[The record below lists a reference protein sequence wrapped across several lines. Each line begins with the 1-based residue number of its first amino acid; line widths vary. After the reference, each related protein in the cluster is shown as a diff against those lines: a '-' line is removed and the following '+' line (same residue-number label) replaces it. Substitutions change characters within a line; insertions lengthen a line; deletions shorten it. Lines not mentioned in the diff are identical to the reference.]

1 VRHLITHT
9 SGLREFLNLLVM
21 AGRRLDHGDWIDREE
36 LIEIVQ
42 RQPALQNVPGAE
54 WNYNN
59 TAFGLAAVIVE
70 RTSGQNFHEFMEES
84 VFAPLGMTRTRVR
97 PTPEHIVPGA
107 TMGYV
112 PGDDGFLEANDL
124 GGAVGAGG
132 IYTTVQDLRKW
143 VENFSRPKVGTRQ
156 VFDEMMTSYVLA
168 DGDSTGYGYGLGVGE
183 QRGLVRIQHGGAD
196 VAHRSMLVYYPE
208 IDAGVTAQ
216 SNHAGF
222 QSSVA
227 FRIAEAF
234 FADAMEP
241 EKDRAAGPE
250 GEAFD
255 PETYDPEDFDDF
267 VGRYALD
274 DQPLSVLTFSREGE
288 ALYAQATG
296 QERVEIEPTSD
307 STFALTVV
315 EASVTFHRDEDG
327 RVYGITFH
335 QSGQPQYARRL
346 EGDAGR
352 WEPGVEE
359 LAEFEGR
366 YFSEEIETFYTVSLE
381 DEALVLRQRRIDDVR
396 LEPEE
401 EDAFAGNDLTVS
413 FERDRN
419 RTVISFY
426 LSNGRTRDVRF
437 ERVR

>member
-1 VRHLITHT
+1 
-9 SGLREFLNLLVM
+9 
-21 AGRRLDHGDWIDREE
+21 
-36 LIEIVQ
+36 
-42 RQPALQNVPGAE
+42 
-54 WNYNN
+54 
-59 TAFGLAAVIVE
+59 
-70 RTSGQNFHEFMEES
+70 
-84 VFAPLGMTRTRVR
+84 
-97 PTPEHIVPGA
+97 
-107 TMGYV
+107 MGYV
-112 PGDDGFLEANDL
+112 PGDDGFLEAKDL
-124 GGAVGAGG
+124 GGAVGAGT
-132 IYTTVQDLRKW
+132 IYTTVQDLGRW

-156 VFDEMMTSYVLA
+156 IFDEMMTSYVLA

-196 VAHRSMLVYYPE
+196 VAHRSQLVYYPE
-208 IDAGVTAQ
+208 IDAAVTTQ

-241 EKDRAAGPE
+241 EEEPGAAE

-255 PETYDPEDFDDF
+255 PETYDPKDFDDL

-274 DQPLSVLTFSREGE
+274 DQPSFVLTFSREGE

-296 QERVEIEPTSD
+296 QEPVEIEPTSD
-307 STFALTVV
+307 STFALTDV
-315 EASVTFHRDEDG
+315 EASVTFHRDQDG
-327 RVYGITFH
+327 RVEGVTLH
-335 QSGQPQYARRL
+335 QGGQDQHATRL
-346 EGDAGR
+346 EGDAEP

-359 LAEFEGR
+359 LAGFEGR

-381 DEALVLRQRRIDDVR
+381 EEALVLRQRRIDDVR
-396 LEPEE
+396 LEPEQ
-401 EDAFAGNDLTVS
+401 EDTFAGNDLTVS

-419 RTVISFY
+419 RRVIGFY

-437 ERVR
+437 ERFR